1 MGLCWMTNPEQSGIG
16 VKRDE
21 FPSQPRAERMENR
34 VGVDHEAESRRQ
46 KLDSSIAT
54 LPVDLGE
61 GLHLD
66 PVAARIFGEA
76 LSSKYSTAQPF
87 PHVVIDNFLPGDL
100 VEAISRSFPQQPL
113 VHDKV
118 MLDELSHFKKRQIF
132 PDDCNSVARSFFYF
146 LNSSA
151 MLCFLE
157 GLTGI
162 DGLIADPHFDGGG
175 FHEISRGGKLGI
187 HADFRI
193 NRKLHL
199 ERRLNLLLYL
209 NKDWDDAYGGALE
222 LWGKDMRSPFCSI
235 SPIYNRCVVFSTR
248 IDSFHGHPNPLN
260 TPDGVYR
267 RSVATYYYTAS
278 RSIYGEVA
286 DSSTKWMARPSD
298 SKQFKAG
305 TAKYRAKI
313 VFQDLCPPLIFR
325 ALVGLKRRVRP
336 LP

>member
-1 MGLCWMTNPEQSGIG
+1 
-16 VKRDE
+16 
-21 FPSQPRAERMENR
+21 
-34 VGVDHEAESRRQ
+34 
-46 KLDSSIAT
+46 
-54 LPVDLGE
+54 
-61 GLHLD
+61 
-66 PVAARIFGEA
+66 
-76 LSSKYSTAQPF
+76 
-87 PHVVIDNFLPGDL
+87 
-100 VEAISRSFPQQPL
+100 

-132 PDDCNSVARSFFYF
+132 PGDCSSDARSFFGF

-162 DGLIADPHFDGGG
+162 DGLIADSHFDGGG

-209 NKDWDDAYGGALE
+209 NKDWDEAYGGALE
-222 LWGKDMRSPFCSI
+222 LWNKDMRSSFCSI
-235 SPIYNRCVVFSTR
+235 APIYNRCVVFNTNV
-248 IDSFHGHPNPLN
+248 DSFHGHPNPLN
-260 TPDGVYR
+260 TPEGVHR

-278 RSIYGEVA
+278 RSIYAEVA
-286 DSSTKWMARPSD
+286 DNSTKWMARPTD
-298 SKQFKAG
+298 SKTFKAG

-313 VFQDLCPPLIFR
+313 VIQDLCPPLIFR
-325 ALVGLKRRVRP
+325 ALVRLKRRVRP
-336 LP
+336 LV

>member
-1 MGLCWMTNPEQSGIG
+1 
-16 VKRDE
+16 
-21 FPSQPRAERMENR
+21 MEKQ
-34 VGVDHEAESRRQ
+34 VDDDHEAESRRQ
-46 KLDSSIAT
+46 KLDSSIAAT
-54 LPVDLGE
+54 LPVDFDDGLALDPAAARVFGE
-61 GLHLD
+61 GL
-66 PVAARIFGEA
+66 
-76 LSSKYSTAQPF
+76 SSQYSKGQPF
-87 PHVVIDNFLPGDL
+87 PHVVIDNFLPDNL
-100 VEAISRSFPQQPL
+100 IEAISKSFPQQPL

-118 MLDELSHFKKRQIF
+118 MLDEFAHFKKRQIF
-132 PDDCNSVARSFFYF
+132 PGDCNSFAMNFFQF

-162 DGLIADPHFDGGG
+162 DGLIADSHFDGGG

-209 NKDWDDAYGGALE
+209 NKDWNEAYGGALE
-222 LWGKDMRSPFCSI
+222 LWDKSMQSPFCSI
-235 SPIYNRCVVFSTR
+235 SPTYNRCVVFSTN

-260 TPDGVYR
+260 TPEGIHR

-286 DSSTKWMARPSD
+286 DNATKWMARPGD
-298 SKQFKAG
+298 SKKFKAG

-313 VFQDLCPPLIFR
+313 VIQELCPPLIFR
-325 ALVGLKRRVRP
+325 ALVRLKRRVHP
-336 LP
+336 LV